1 MTFEIEVEE
10 VKEGL
15 KYKKDGNKHSFYITL
30 HRFTR
35 KMEKFNMLVVWE
47 NGNVKLIGDENA
59 IDTVKNL
66 LTRRD
71 SAGSVIWCLVQN
83 EYRTLERLEEK
94 VEKLQN
100 ASIHEYSQALLHD
113 VMSVKKSLFRMHMDL
128 IKLRNIVEGVIDES
142 VDVEEFKKILR
153 DLNELIYVCEY
164 LIDGTTVA
172 IQLMQNTLGARMN
185 EIMKILTVIATIM
198 MPLTLITGIYGMNFK
213 NIPELSWSFGYY
225 YSLALMLTIAVAML
239 YYFRSKKLI

>member
-1 MTFEIEVEE
+1 MAFEIEVEE

-15 KYKKDGNKHSFYITL
+15 KYRKDGNKHSFYITL

-47 NGNVKLIGDENA
+47 DGNVKLVGDENA

-94 VEKLQN
+94 V
-100 ASIHEYSQALLHD
+100 
-113 VMSVKKSLFRMHMDL
+113 
-128 IKLRNIVEGVIDES
+128 
-142 VDVEEFKKILR
+142 
-153 DLNELIYVCEY
+153 
-164 LIDGTTVA
+164 
-172 IQLMQNTLGARMN
+172 
-185 EIMKILTVIATIM
+185 
-198 MPLTLITGIYGMNFK
+198 
-213 NIPELSWSFGYY
+213 
-225 YSLALMLTIAVAML
+225 
-239 YYFRSKKLI
+239 